1 MFDKLKRKFIL
12 INMSLLTIVF
22 ILIFGTIYITT
33 TISMEKDLEH
43 DLRNTLST
51 PRKPVPNSP
60 MMSSSIIIELDS
72 DNNIA
77 TVTTYM
83 EIDENMLQETIY
95 TIIKNEN
102 KFGKI
107 KIDGSSYG
115 YLKEYSN
122 KGVRI
127 ALMSREPQ
135 IDVLNNLLKV
145 FISIGS
151 ISLIFLLL
159 ISIYLTNKTI
169 KPIKETFEK
178 QKQFIADA
186 SHELKTPLAIIR
198 TNNSLVLSNKNLTV
212 ESQSKWLNYI
222 NNQIERMSELIDEML
237 SLAKLDANRGHDEF
251 VVFNLSKLLNNILLT
266 FEAVIF
272 ENKIELESNI
282 EEDISI
288 KGDKESIKK
297 VFTILL
303 DNAIKY
309 TNQSG
314 KIDVDLRQEK
324 NKIKIKVKNSGEG
337 INKKDINKIFERFY
351 RVDTSRA
358 RESGGYGLGL
368 SIAKS
373 IVENHNGKIYAESNV
388 GKDTTFIIELN
399 N

>member
-51 PRKPVPNSP
+51 PRKPIPNSP

-83 EIDENMLQETIY
+83 EIDENMLQETMY

-198 TNNSLVLSNKNLTV
+198 TNNSLILSNKNLTV

-222 NNQIERMSELIDEML
+222 NNQIER
-237 SLAKLDANRGHDEF
+237 
-251 VVFNLSKLLNNILLT
+251 
-266 FEAVIF
+266 
-272 ENKIELESNI
+272 
-282 EEDISI
+282 IS
-288 KGDKESIKK
+288 
-297 VFTILL
+297 
-303 DNAIKY
+303 
-309 TNQSG
+309 
-314 KIDVDLRQEK
+314 
-324 NKIKIKVKNSGEG
+324 
-337 INKKDINKIFERFY
+337 
-351 RVDTSRA
+351 
-358 RESGGYGLGL
+358 
-368 SIAKS
+368 
-373 IVENHNGKIYAESNV
+373 
-388 GKDTTFIIELN
+388 
-399 N
+399 